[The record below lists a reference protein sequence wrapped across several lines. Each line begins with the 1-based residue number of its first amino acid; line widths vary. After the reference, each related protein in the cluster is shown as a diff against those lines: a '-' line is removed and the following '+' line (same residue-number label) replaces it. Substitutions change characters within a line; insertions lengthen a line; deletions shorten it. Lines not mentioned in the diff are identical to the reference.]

1 MRSLVRYLQA
11 IFGAAVILAMAIS
24 STLGGGSN
32 GKIYYLIPTLI
43 DDFQTESQ
51 RMIEGVFNSLNYE
64 VISIDARGDQELQL
78 KQLKAVIA
86 TNPAGIILNAV
97 DTLSIR
103 GTLKG
108 AKARRIPV
116 LVYDRMLAIDDDFD
130 FASVADAEAIG
141 QMAARKSIELL
152 RALPD
157 KSSKKRLL
165 QIVGDPGDS
174 YSLRVLQGFRA
185 AMRNYKNIE
194 VITMPAMEWEPAN
207 ARKVAEEQQ
216 KLNPNIDVI
225 FGHSADLAAAAI
237 PLFEQQIKALK
248 TQVIAITGAPVGLEN
263 LANGMQKFEIEQ
275 PLYAQVYGLAM
286 GFQSLMLVKL
296 GKGSPLTDGKCTIM
310 GVPGHIKHEGKVLE
324 LEGRA
329 IDADDLK
336 RGDESTLWGNLAR
349 PVKTAVEIRNLRCEG
364 R

>member
-1 MRSLVRYLQA
+1 MPTLVQYVRA
-11 IFGAAVILAMAIS
+11 IFGAAIILAMAIS
-24 STLGGGSN
+24 STLGDGSN

-86 TNPAGIILNAV
+86 TKPAGIILNAV
-97 DTLSIR
+97 DKLSIR
-103 GTLKG
+103 GTLKD
-108 AKARRIPV
+108 AKAGRIPV
-116 LVYDRMLAIDDDFD
+116 LVYDRMLEIDDDFD

-141 QMAARKSIELL
+141 QMAAKKSIELL
-152 RALPD
+152 HLPD
-157 KSSKKRLL
+157 TTSKKRLL

-174 YSLRVLQGFRA
+174 YSLRVLQGFRT

-194 VITMPAMEWEPAN
+194 VITMPAMGWEPAN

-263 LANGMQKFEIEQ
+263 LANKTQKFEIEQ

-296 GKGSPLTDGKCTIM
+296 GKGSPLMDGKCTIM
-310 GVPGHIKHEGKVLE
+310 GVPGHIKHGGKVLE

-329 IDADDLK
+329 IDANELK
-336 RGDESTLWGNLAR
+336 RSDESTLWGNLAR
-349 PVKTAVEIRNLRCEG
+349 PVKTAAEIRNLRCEG